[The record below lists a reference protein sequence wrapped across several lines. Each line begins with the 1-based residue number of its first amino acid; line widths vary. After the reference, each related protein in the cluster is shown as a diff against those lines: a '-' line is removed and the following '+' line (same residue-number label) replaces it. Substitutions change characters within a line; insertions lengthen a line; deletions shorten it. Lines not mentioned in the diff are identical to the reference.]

1 MKSASRQD
9 VIRWGALAVGVI
21 LFIAAFT
28 SIFGVA
34 ACGGQGDVNEAEQDV
49 KEAE

>member
-1 MKSASRQD
+1 MKRKIA
-9 VIRWGALAVGVI
+9 I

-28 SIFGVA
+28 SVFGVV

-49 KEAE
+49 KEAEKDVEEA